1 MYSLINIASVWIKKN
16 YPTSSIALQE
26 FLPCPKL
33 SVIHNYFLR
42 IAYDGTNYRGWQR
55 QPGNLPTIQQAI
67 EDLLSKIHHREITVG
82 GCGRTD
88 AGVHASQYY
97 LHLRVEAALPKE
109 YQFFVNKQLPAGI
122 ALLEVIPV
130 SDRAQARY
138 DATERTYDYF
148 LHDYPDAYLERFS
161 SRVDLTNFAPATAAK
176 ALPLLQQYTDFRAC
190 CKTPDRH
197 NTTIVHFRQATIYR
211 NTSDNRYRIRFVA
224 NRFLRG
230 MIRLLVND
238 LLLIGTGQLSLTDFE
253 TMLASG
259 ERKPHF
265 RLAPPEGLF
274 LTGVTYPYI
283 DRAADLPVGGASCD
297 LVVS

>member
-1 MYSLINIASVWIKKN
+1 MLLFNIHSKTKN
-16 YPTSSIALQE
+16 YLTQNSSPIN
-26 FLPCPKL
+26 
-33 SVIHNYFLR
+33 NYFLR

-67 EDLLSKIHHREITVG
+67 EDLLSKIHHRKVTVG

-97 LHLRVEAALPKE
+97 LHLRVEEELPDD
-109 YQFFVNKQLPAGI
+109 YLFFVNKQLPAGI

-130 SDRAQARY
+130 SDRAQARF

-148 LHDYPDAYLERFS
+148 LHDFPDAYLERFS
-161 SRVDLTNFAPATAAK
+161 SRVSLTNFAPAAAAK
-176 ALPLLQQYTDFRAC
+176 VLPLLLQYTDFRAF

-197 NTTIVHFRQATIYR
+197 NTTIVHFREATLYR
-211 NTSDNRYRIRFVA
+211 DATGNRYRIRFVA

-238 LLLIGTGQLSLTDFE
+238 LLLIGTGQLSVADFE
-253 TMLASG
+253 TMLQTG

-274 LTGVTYPYI
+274 LTGVSYPYI
-283 DRAADLPVGGASCD
+283 EREADLPVGGDFGS
-297 LVVS
+297 LVVL

>member
-1 MYSLINIASVWIKKN
+1 M
-16 YPTSSIALQE
+16 
-26 FLPCPKL
+26 
-33 SVIHNYFLR
+33 
-42 IAYDGTNYRGWQR
+42 
-55 QPGNLPTIQQAI
+55 
-67 EDLLSKIHHREITVG
+67 HHREVTIG

-97 LHLRVEAALPKE
+97 FHLRVEQLLPE
-109 YQFFVNKQLPAGI
+109 DYRFFINKQLPKGI

-148 LHDYPDAYLERFS
+148 LHDYPDAFLERFS
-161 SRVDLTNFAPATAAK
+161 SRVDLTNFAPAAA
-176 ALPLLQQYTDFRAC
+176 ANVLPLLQQYTDFRAF

-197 NTTIVHFRQATIYR
+197 NTTIVHFREASIFR
-211 NTSDNRYRIRFVA
+211 NDAGNRFRIRFVA

-238 LLLIGTGQLSLTDFE
+238 LILIGTGQLSTEDFE
-253 TMLASG
+253 TMLKTG

-274 LTGVTYPYI
+274 LTGIKYPYVE
-283 DRAADLPVGGASCD
+283 RAADLPVSGRGVGRPLD
-297 LVVS
+297 R